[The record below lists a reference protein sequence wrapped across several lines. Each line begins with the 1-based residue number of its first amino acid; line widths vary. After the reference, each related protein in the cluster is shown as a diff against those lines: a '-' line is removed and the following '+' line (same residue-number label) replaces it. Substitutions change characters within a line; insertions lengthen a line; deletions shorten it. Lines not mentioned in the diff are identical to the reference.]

1 MKKNNVKSILTL
13 LLILISGFAFSQEM
27 KIESFR
33 CLENDLSAR
42 MAKIEDINNELCA
55 LLIINT
61 PEKGFEFFGCNVEDV
76 IQKTGEIWVFV
87 SPRVKFITIKH
98 RDYGSIRNYP
108 FPEPIR
114 SGNVYEM
121 KLKTTK
127 SPQPIDTNSVKNIV
141 EQKLNEI
148 LSQQSKGNEIP
159 NNFISRSDVT
169 LFKGIPIDGTKE
181 QMVEELKKKGFRDT
195 RETLRY
201 LRTGFY
207 GLESGEL
214 LSGEFNG
221 MQVIVSVIENKGKV
235 CGIGVVEDLKRNEAQ
250 IKRAFNDLVEQ
261 FNNHKNYTP
270 YKANQ
275 KIDASEDISYKM
287 RINNKEYRAIFYQK
301 GLDGTTST
309 KRKVIVSLCEDGSDF
324 RLLMYY
330 ENGFNAADGS
340 DL

>member
-1 MKKNNVKSILTL
+1 MKKNNVKSLLTL

-87 SPRVKFITIKH
+87 SPGVKFITIKH

-121 KLKTTK
+121 KLKTIK

-148 LSQQSKGNEIP
+148 LSQQSKGNETP
-159 NNFISRSDVT
+159 NNFISRSDIT

-181 QMVEELKKKGFRDT
+181 QMVNVLRKQGFRDT
-195 RETLRY
+195 KETLRY

-235 CGIGVVEDLKRNEAQ
+235 CGIGVIEDLKRNEAQ

-261 FNNHKNYTP
+261 FNNHKNYSP
-270 YKANQ
+270 DKENQ
-275 KIDASEDISYKM
+275 KISASEEIRYGLSIY
-287 RINNKEYRAIFYQK
+287 NKEYRAIFYQK
-301 GLDGTTST
+301 GLDGETSE
-309 KRKVIVSLCEDGSDF
+309 KRKVIVSLCGDGSDF